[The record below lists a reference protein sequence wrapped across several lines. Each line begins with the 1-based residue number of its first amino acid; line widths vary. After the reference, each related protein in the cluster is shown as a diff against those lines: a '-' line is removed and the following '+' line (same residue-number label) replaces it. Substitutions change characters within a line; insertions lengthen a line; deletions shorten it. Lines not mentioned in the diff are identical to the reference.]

1 MGKKHTN
8 DPNEKIIAGQ
18 SSALLDWCCDYK
30 GTCYT
35 FEESMEMAR
44 AFHGYPAPG
53 LILGVRMVS
62 LAMQHLPEKILFD
75 AVTETRSCL
84 PDAVQILTL
93 CTVGNNWLKIM
104 DLGRYALALY
114 DKYTGNGVRV
124 SIDSQEV
131 KKWPELFAW
140 LYKTKAKHEQDSEVL
155 YRNIQTAGEH
165 ILNTERIAIQPRHL
179 IKISKGTID
188 TCPGCGEAF
197 PMKHGNI
204 CRVCQGETPYRMPDT
219 SRMEKPLKRAPAV
232 KQVSAEQAVGRRLL
246 HDMTEIIPGEKK
258 GPAFRHGQIIH
269 AGDICRLQQMGKQQ
283 VYVEDDSGP
292 VEGFIHEDQAALSFA
307 GCMAG
312 EGVTFQDTP
321 HEGKIEL
328 TAAAKGLLEIDVARL
343 EMFNRIPGVMCASRK
358 CFDVIQKGDTLAATR
373 AIPLFLAENE
383 FERAMAALRSEPLF
397 RVRPLRKANIGILVT
412 GTEVFRGLVQDS
424 FIPIIKSKVE
434 KFACTVVEACIV
446 PDDRAAITEGVH
458 KLIKT
463 GADLI
468 VTTAGLSVDPDDVTR
483 QGLMDAGCTDLLYGA
498 PILPGAMTLLSRI
511 DDVQVMG
518 VPACGLFHTTTS
530 FDILLPRL
538 LSGVKITSQDL
549 AVLGHGGLCLDC
561 QTCIYPACSFG
572 K

>member
-1 MGKKHTN
+1 MGKKKIN
-8 DPNEKIIAGQ
+8 DPINQVLAGR
-18 SSALLDWCCDYK
+18 SSALPGWCCDYK
-30 GTCYT
+30 GACYT

-53 LILGVRMVS
+53 LVLGVRMVS
-62 LAMQHLPEKILFD
+62 LAMTHLPEKVLFD

-114 DKYTGNGVRV
+114 DKTNGNGVRV
-124 SIDSQEV
+124 SIDSQAV

-140 LYKTKAKHEQDSEVL
+140 LYKTKAKHEQDSKAL
-155 YRNIQTAGEH
+155 YRDIQSAADH
-165 ILNTERIAIQPRHL
+165 ILNTEPVEIQARHL
-179 IKISKGTID
+179 VKTSKGAID
-188 TCPGCGEAF
+188 TCPVCGEAF
-197 PMKHGNI
+197 PVTHGNI

-219 SRMEKPLKRAPAV
+219 SRMEKPSKHAPAV
-232 KQVSAEQAVGRRLL
+232 KQVLAEQAVGRRLL

-258 GPAFRHGQIIH
+258 GPAFKHGQVIQP
-269 AGDICRLQQMGKQQ
+269 GDICRLQKMGKQQ
-283 VYVEDDSGP
+283 VYVEDDLQAP
-292 VEGFIHEDQAALSFA
+292 EGFLHEDQVARAFAAD
-307 GCMAG
+307 MAG

-328 TAAAKGLLEIDVARL
+328 TAAANGLFEVDIARL
-343 EMFNRIPGVMCASRK
+343 EKFNHIPGVMCASRK
-358 CFDVIQKGDTLAATR
+358 CFDIIQKGDTLAATR
-373 AIPLFLAENE
+373 AIPLYLAENE
-383 FERAMAALRSEPLF
+383 FERALAVLHPGSLF
-397 RVRPLRKANIGILVT
+397 RVRPIRKLNVGILVT
-412 GTEVFRGLVQDS
+412 GTEIFRGLVEDR

-434 KFACTVVEACIV
+434 KFACSVVEACIV
-446 PDDRAAITEGVH
+446 PDDRAAITEGVQ

-483 QGLMDAGCTDLLYGA
+483 QGLVDAGCTDLLYGA

-511 DDVQVMG
+511 GDVQVMG
-518 VPACGLFHTTTS
+518 VPACGLFHKTTS

-538 LSGVKITSQDL
+538 LAGVKITRKDL
-549 AVLGHGGLCLDC
+549 AALGHGGLCLNC
-561 QTCIYPACSFG
+561 QTCIYPVCSFG